1 VSRSTYR
8 NKYGPATSAA
18 YLGGIDFLSKLLQG
32 LSFIPAVVNGI
43 EGLLGNRSG
52 EEKKTA
58 ALSFLEATLSI
69 SEALG
74 NRQIT
79 DETKFREGLAKIVD
93 GAVECLNA
101 SAWAHEAGASAA
113 K

>member
-1 VSRSTYR
+1 MDYV
-8 NKYGPATSAA
+8 A
-18 YLGGIDFLSKLLQG
+18 KLLHG
-32 LSFIPAVVNGI
+32 LSFLPAVVSGI
-43 EGLLGNRSG
+43 EGLFGNRPG

-79 DETKFREGLAKIVD
+79 DEIKFRAGLGKMID

-101 SAWAHEAGASAA
+101 SAWTKSESAA
-113 K
+113 AK

>member
-1 VSRSTYR
+1 
-8 NKYGPATSAA
+8 
-18 YLGGIDFLSKLLQG
+18 LLQG
-32 LSFIPAVVNGI
+32 LSFVPAVVNGI
-43 EGLLGNRSG
+43 EGLFGNRPG

-58 ALSFLEATLSI
+58 ALSFLDATLSI

-79 DETKFREGLAKIVD
+79 DEAKFREGLGRIID

-101 SAWAHEAGASAA
+101 SAWAQREGAGAT

>member
-1 VSRSTYR
+1 M
-8 NKYGPATSAA
+8 
-18 YLGGIDFLSKLLQG
+18 DFVAKLLQG
-32 LSFIPAVVNGI
+32 LSFVPAVVNGI
-43 EGLLGNRSG
+43 EGLFGNRPG

-58 ALSFLEATLSI
+58 ALSFLDATLSI

-74 NRQIT
+74 NRQII
-79 DETKFREGLAKIVD
+79 DEAKFREGLGRIID

-101 SAWAHEAGASAA
+101 SAWAQREGGVAT

>member
-1 VSRSTYR
+1 M
-8 NKYGPATSAA
+8 
-18 YLGGIDFLSKLLQG
+18 DFVAKLLQG
-32 LSFIPAVVNGI
+32 LSFVPAVVNGI
-43 EGLLGNRSG
+43 EGLFGNRPG

-58 ALSFLEATLSI
+58 ALSFLDATLSI

-79 DETKFREGLAKIVD
+79 DETKFREGLGRIID

-101 SAWAHEAGASAA
+101 SAWAQREGAGAA

>member
-1 VSRSTYR
+1 
-8 NKYGPATSAA
+8 
-18 YLGGIDFLSKLLQG
+18 LLQG
-32 LSFIPAVVNGI
+32 LSFVPAVVNGI
-43 EGLLGNRSG
+43 EGLFGNRPG

-69 SEALG
+69 SQALG

-79 DETKFREGLAKIVD
+79 NETKFREGLGRIID

-101 SAWAHEAGASAA
+101 SAWARKGNRRRPRNDALSS
-113 K
+113 

>member
-1 VSRSTYR
+1 M
-8 NKYGPATSAA
+8 
-18 YLGGIDFLSKLLQG
+18 DFVAKLLQG
-32 LSFIPAVVNGI
+32 LSFVPAVVNGI
-43 EGLLGNRSG
+43 EGLFGNHPG
-52 EEKKTA
+52 DEKKTA
-58 ALSFLEATLSI
+58 ALSFLDATLSI

-79 DETKFREGLAKIVD
+79 DEAKFREGLGKLVD

-101 SAWAHEAGASAA
+101 SAWAQREAGAT

>member
-1 VSRSTYR
+1 VD
-8 NKYGPATSAA
+8 
-18 YLGGIDFLSKLLQG
+18 ILSKILTG
-32 LSFIPAVVNGI
+32 LSFVPNVVNGI
-43 EGLLGNRSG
+43 EGLFGNRPG
-52 EEKKTA
+52 LEKRNA
-58 ALSFLEATLSI
+58 ALSFLEATLSM

-79 DETKFREGLAKIVD
+79 DEAKFREGLGKLVD

-101 SAWAHEAGASAA
+101 SAWAERESAGAA